1 MNLNMETR
9 NLVDG
14 AELRVEQTDNGLR
27 FSGYAAMFDSP
38 SSPLP
43 FTERIA
49 PKAFADSLSR
59 AARGEWVIKLLHGHD
74 ASQMLADRSQRHLP
88 VLTIALTVGYQSIT
102 PFNTAFRQMKG
113 VTPTE
118 FRKRALQE
126 SALGQAPAQ
135 ATPQRQ

>member
-1 MNLNMETR
+1 MTPEKS
-9 NLVDG
+9 
-14 AELRVEQTDNGLR
+14 A
-27 FSGYAAMFDSP
+27 P
-38 SSPLP
+38 SVQRIALPLP
-43 FTERIA
+43 TVLHEYRI
-49 PKAFADSLSR
+49 
-59 AARGEWVIKLLHGHD
+59 ED

-102 PFNTAFRQMKG
+102 PFNNAFRQMKG